1 MATNKP
7 LSKNHKEIIEILKFS
22 IDKAVK
28 KSYKKLEKII
38 YSFKTGEDVLNFMI
52 PYIEKGYYGVTILQD
67 DQMWQIKDG
76 INLNPLE
83 SHIFELT
90 NGEFMLQAHVT
101 EYLLAL
107 VNHNVPGHLCP
118 GYYDP
123 RYISQDEINDNKN
136 NISILKNNISEIQ
149 QKINILDMTMREV
162 YNAPGMPGFEQT
174 NKHYMQHIRRK
185 SL

>member
-52 PYIEKGYYGVTILQD
+52 PYIEKGYYGVKIFND

-90 NGEFMLQAHVT
+90 NGEFMFEAYVT
-101 EYLLAL
+101 EYILAL
-107 VNHNVPGHLCP
+107 VNHDVPGHLCNA
-118 GYYDP
+118 YYSSIC
-123 RYISQDEINDNKN
+123 ISDDGINDNKN
-136 NISILKNNISEIQ
+136 NIDALKNNISEIQ
-149 QKINILDMTMREV
+149 QKINVLDMTMREV